1 MITTEL
7 IIFPDYSPKLVD
19 ELRRQQSKLMIGWG
33 EYDLIQAID
42 SDFGNQFDHSV
53 VLTHDKGSIECG
65 LDFPIRRDFYF
76 SGHEFE
82 QLSFFEKKRILFR
95 EIVTA
100 TTEYRGDDED
110 DYEFPWVEE
119 DGICNEEQMEEWLDE
134 KTCWEDDAFNYAKI
148 SGRLPG
154 YEIFLNLP
162 EEDRK
167 ALGMFE
173 KEVGTMGFSATGIS
187 MADGQVDNLLE
198 LMDKYE
204 LPFYWEE

>member
-1 MITTEL
+1 MVTQPS
-7 IIFPDYSPKLVD
+7 IILPDYSPKLVD
-19 ELRRQQSKLMIGWG
+19 ELRKQNSKLEIGWG

-42 SDFGNQFDHSV
+42 SDIGNQFDHSE
-53 VLTHDKGSIECG
+53 VLTHDNGSIECG

-82 QLSFFEKKRILFR
+82 QLSFFEKKKIILK
-95 EIVTA
+95 EIVSG
-100 TTEYRGDDED
+100 EYQDEED
-110 DYEFPWVEE
+110 DLEFPWVGE
-119 DGICNEEQMEEWLDE
+119 DGIATEDQMEEWLAE
-134 KTCWEDDAFNYAKI
+134 KTSFEDDEFNYAKI

-173 KEVGTMGFSATGIS
+173 KEVGTMGFSVTGIS

-198 LMDKYE
+198 LMGKYE
-204 LPFYWEE
+204 LPCYWEE

>member
-1 MITTEL
+1 MVTQNSIL
-7 IIFPDYSPKLVD
+7 LPDYAPKLVD
-19 ELRRQQSKLMIGWG
+19 ELRSQQSKLMIGWD

-42 SDFGNQFDHSV
+42 SDFGNQFDHSI
-53 VLTHDKGSIECG
+53 VLSHDKGWIECG
-65 LDFPIRRDFYF
+65 LEFPKRRDFYF
-76 SGHEFE
+76 SGHKYE

-95 EIVTA
+95 EIVSG
-100 TTEYRGDDED
+100 EYQDDEEYD
-110 DYEFPWVEE
+110 IEFPWVGE
-119 DGICNEEQMEEWLDE
+119 DGISTEEQMEEWLAG
-134 KTCWEDDAFNYAKI
+134 KTCWEDDELNYAKI

-173 KEVGTMGFSATGIS
+173 KEVGTIGFSVTGIT
-187 MADGQVDNLLE
+187 MVDGQVDDLLE
-198 LMDKYE
+198 LMVKYE

>member
-1 MITTEL
+1 MFTTDL
-7 IIFPDYSPKLVD
+7 IVLPDYSPKLVY
-19 ELRRQQSKLMIGWG
+19 ELRKQNSKLMIGWD

-82 QLSFFEKKRILFR
+82 QLSFFEKKRILFS
-95 EIVTA
+95 EIVSG
-100 TTEYRGDDED
+100 EYQDEED
-110 DYEFPWVEE
+110 DLEFPWVGE
-119 DGICNEEQMEEWLDE
+119 DDIATEEQMEEWLAE
-134 KTCWEDDAFNYAKI
+134 KSSFEDDEINYAKI

-173 KEVGTMGFSATGIS
+173 KEVGTMGFSVTGIS
-187 MADGQVDNLLE
+187 MADGQVDNLLD
-198 LMDKYE
+198 LMEKYE

>member
-1 MITTEL
+1 MVT
-7 IIFPDYSPKLVD
+7 PDSILLPNYAPKLVD
-19 ELRRQQSKLMIGWG
+19 ELRKHKSKLMVGWD

-42 SDFGNQFDHSV
+42 SDFGNQLDHSI
-53 VLTHDKGSIECG
+53 VLSHDKGFIECG

-76 SGHEFE
+76 SGLESE
-82 QLSFFEKKRILFR
+82 QLSIFEKKRILFR
-95 EIVTA
+95 EIVSG
-100 TTEYRGDDED
+100 EYQDEED
-110 DYEFPWVEE
+110 DFEFPWVRE
-119 DGICNEEQMEEWLDE
+119 DGISTEEQMDEWLIG
-134 KTCWEDDAFNYAKI
+134 KTCWEDDEFNYAKI

-173 KEVGTMGFSATGIS
+173 KEVGTIGFSVTGIT
-187 MADGQVDNLLE
+187 MVDGQVDDLLE
-198 LMDKYE
+198 LMVKYE

>member
-1 MITTEL
+1 MVTRDL
-7 IIFPDYSPKLVD
+7 IILPDYSPKLVD
-19 ELRRQQSKLMIGWG
+19 ELRRQQSKLMIGWD

-42 SDFGNQFDHSV
+42 SDFGNQFDHSI
-53 VLTHDKGSIECG
+53 VLSHDKGWIECG

-76 SGHEFE
+76 SEHESE
-82 QLSFFEKKRILFR
+82 QFSFFEKKRILFR
-95 EIVTA
+95 EIVSG
-100 TTEYRGDDED
+100 EYQDEED
-110 DYEFPWVEE
+110 DLEFPWVGE
-119 DGICNEEQMEEWLDE
+119 DGISTEVHMEEWLAG
-134 KTCWEDDAFNYAKI
+134 KTCWEDDEFNYSKI

-173 KEVGTMGFSATGIS
+173 KEVGTIGFSVTGIT
-187 MADGQVDNLLE
+187 MVDGQVDDLLE
-198 LMDKYE
+198 LMVKYE